1 MSELLTT
8 TEIDL
13 KHVNHLR
20 VLANQMITEAGSG
33 HPGIVLGAAPILYEL
48 YANQMRINPQDPG
61 MLNRDRV
68 TALFCLL
75 VMARLY
81 YTLRYMLLV
90 LILSHLIY
98 HNFVPCIRKHPV
110 IQKKG

>member
-33 HPGIVLGAAPILYEL
+33 HPGIVLGAAPILY
-48 YANQMRINPQDPG
+48 
-61 MLNRDRV
+61 
-68 TALFCLL
+68 
-75 VMARLY
+75 
-81 YTLRYMLLV
+81 
-90 LILSHLIY
+90 
-98 HNFVPCIRKHPV
+98 
-110 IQKKG
+110 